1 MLVVASGCLG
11 LGGCKSRGWDCSPGG
26 VQPPAWEGGLR
37 VPVVARGCL
46 WLLGAGGCKSRG
58 WDCSPGGGCNHQRG
72 RGPTGCLW
80 LPVVAWGWGV
90 QKPRFGLLPQA
101 GAAHARFGWLPWVR
115 GDCAIRVVALG
126 ATYLLYLGAGRLRDS
141 GGRSGCGA
149 IARFGWSPWVLL
161 TLLYLGAGRLRDSGG
176 CPGCGAIAR
185 FGWLPLGCGAIARFG
200 WSLWVR
206 GDCAIRV
213 VAWYAGKR
221 KTHRQPWTTPKSG
234 FGAQRPLPSPAGPLL
249 ARSECGHG
257 PHAHLWQPVRP
268 SDTPAFAGGALPAK
282 PLGERRRGVSSVERA
297 PPNPSVTTWA
307 MVVPSDPGRQA
318 SASAAPPGAS
328 YAGVASGR
336 QRSFPPPQ

>member
-1 MLVVASGCLG
+1 MTNRQYVPNLVVLFQRFLNYHIYDISHRAGTLASKL
-11 LGGCKSRGWDCSPGG
+11 SPKNTR
-26 VQPPAWEGGLR
+26 QAWT
-37 VPVVARGCL
+37 A
-46 WLLGAGGCKSRG
+46 
-58 WDCSPGGGCNHQRG
+58 
-72 RGPTGCLW
+72 
-80 LPVVAWGWGV
+80 
-90 QKPRFGLLPQA
+90 
-101 GAAHARFGWLPWVR
+101 
-115 GDCAIRVVALG
+115 
-126 ATYLLYLGAGRLRDS
+126 
-141 GGRSGCGA
+141 
-149 IARFGWSPWVLL
+149 
-161 TLLYLGAGRLRDSGG
+161 
-176 CPGCGAIAR
+176 
-185 FGWLPLGCGAIARFG
+185 
-200 WSLWVR
+200 
-206 GDCAIRV
+206 
-213 VAWYAGKR
+213 
-221 KTHRQPWTTPKSG
+221 PKSG